1 MCVQTIVF
9 VGDFP
14 RCQRDYSLLNSVKT
28 SNCSVTMIKITP
40 NIDYAFA
47 LALSR
52 SNMADYYARH
62 EMVWD
67 DPCYARFWAAS
78 ENFGLYQEQRCVGL
92 VRLNTSD
99 KICHLADLQVIPDV
113 QGQGVGSY
121 ALDYM
126 RQLAKIRGKQSMR
139 LLVFID
145 NPVREFYQRCG
156 FRILEQQ
163 GVFYYMECELG

>member
-1 MCVQTIVF
+1 
-9 VGDFP
+9 
-14 RCQRDYSLLNSVKT
+14 
-28 SNCSVTMIKITP
+28 MIKITP

-52 SNMADYYARH
+52 SNMAEYYARH
-62 EMVWD
+62 GMVWD

-78 ENFGLYQEQRCVGL
+78 ETV
-92 VRLNTSD
+92 
-99 KICHLADLQVIPDV
+99 CHLADLQVIPDV

>member
-1 MCVQTIVF
+1 MLRQQQAVVAVACVLEMDTRYVELKNLA
-9 VGDFP
+9 VA
-14 RCQRDYSLLNSVKT
+14 T
-28 SNCSVTMIKITP
+28 
-40 NIDYAFA
+40 A
-47 LALSR
+47 L
-52 SNMADYYARH
+52 
-62 EMVWD
+62 
-67 DPCYARFWAAS
+67 
-78 ENFGLYQEQRCVGL
+78 
-92 VRLNTSD
+92 
-99 KICHLADLQVIPDV
+99 

>member
-1 MCVQTIVF
+1 
-9 VGDFP
+9 
-14 RCQRDYSLLNSVKT
+14 
-28 SNCSVTMIKITP
+28 MIKITP

-52 SNMADYYARH
+52 SNMAEYYARH
-62 EMVWD
+62 GMVWD

-92 VRLNTSD
+92 VRLNASET
-99 KICHLADLQVIPDV
+99 ICHLADLQVIPDV